1 MRKTLR
7 RACRSADAFGG
18 LCSLE
23 GTVVVKGCAKSVSR
37 DAGVGAASSEP
48 RFVRSASRNVTV
60 EGD

>member
-23 GTVVVKGCAKSVSR
+23 GTDALKGRAKSEDR
-37 DAGVGAASSEP
+37 ETVGAASSEP
-48 RFVRSASRNVTV
+48 RLVRSISRRAAAG
-60 EGD
+60 GD